1 MLDYEYKHKV
11 LGYKEVGK
19 PIELDD
25 KLLRVG
31 EYLDDIF
38 DKEFSIKYDLDLK
51 KDLNSEAKKFFK
63 NNQITFHKVLLE
75 KESEVKKVLDD
86 FDNKDIKTYGEL
98 YERIIDATKFSSA
111 YNIPIKYRDVD
122 DYMYGSLFW
131 RLYSLNNEDFL
142 SIMNPIF
149 NSVELSIYKTKLS
162 YLAYIHELVHSQV
175 DSVKYNIE
183 NYYNS
188 EIASIF
194 FERVAALQYDSTLLE
209 LCTLERYQSL
219 LGSICNL
226 LDSKDIEKNIIS
238 STYIISTL
246 KAEKLF
252 DIYLESNDIT
262 RSVIMNKMQMLMDG
276 KTTLENIL
284 KEMDITIENSSDVNI
299 LKKHL

>member
-51 KDLNSEAKKFFK
+51 RDLKSEAKKFFK

>member
-51 KDLNSEAKKFFK
+51 KDLKSEAKKFFK

>member
-51 KDLNSEAKKFFK
+51 KDLKSEAKKFFK

-262 RSVIMNKMQMLMDG
+262 RSIIMNKMQMLMDG

>member
-1 MLDYEYKHKV
+1 MLEYEYKHKV

-19 PIELDD
+19 PIEIND
-25 KLLRVG
+25 KLNRIG
-31 EYLDDIF
+31 EYLEDIF
-38 DKEFSIKYDLDLK
+38 NKDISIKYDLDFK
-51 KDLNSEAKKFFK
+51 KDLKSEAKKFFK
-63 NNQITFHKVLLE
+63 NNLITFHKVLVE
-75 KESEVKKVLDD
+75 KQSEIEKVLEE
-86 FDNKDIKTYGEL
+86 FNNKDIKTYGEL
-98 YERIIDATKFSSA
+98 YEKIIDATKLSSA
-111 YNIPIKYRDVD
+111 YNIPIKYRDED

-131 RLYSLNNEDFL
+131 RLYSLDNEDFL
-142 SIMNPIF
+142 KIMNPIF

-219 LGSICNL
+219 LGSLCKLI
-226 LDSKDIEKNIIS
+226 DSKDIEKNIMS
-238 STYIISTL
+238 STYIVSTL

-276 KTTLENIL
+276 KTTLESIL
-284 KEMDITIENSSDVNI
+284 KEMDVTLENSSDVI
-299 LKKHL
+299 LLKKHI

>member
-38 DKEFSIKYDLDLK
+38 DKEFSIKYD
-51 KDLNSEAKKFFK
+51 FK

-262 RSVIMNKMQMLMDG
+262 RSIIMNKMQMLMDG

>member
-51 KDLNSEAKKFFK
+51 KDLKSEAKKFFK

-75 KESEVKKVLDD
+75 KESEVKKVLND

-162 YLAYIHELVHSQV
+162 YLAYIHELVHTQV

-262 RSVIMNKMQMLMDG
+262 RSIIMNKMQMLMDG